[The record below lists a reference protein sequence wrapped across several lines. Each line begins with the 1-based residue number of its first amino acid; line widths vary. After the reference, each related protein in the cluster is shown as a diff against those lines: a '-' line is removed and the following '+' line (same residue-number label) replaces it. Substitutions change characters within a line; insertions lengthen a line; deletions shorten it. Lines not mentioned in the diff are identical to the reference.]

1 MHNPQIYLGDKAAIS
16 TKTPEEFPLII
27 SVFIGTG
34 EHLWCSFHTIFASPP
49 DKSGGY
55 AKEILTGFLLSN
67 LFVCI
72 RYKLRLTN
80 PLHQIMRKTLK
91 YSINHEYIS
100 FSADPIYL
108 PILFFHHSDRSF
120 DGERG

>member
-55 AKEILTGFLLSN
+55 AKEILTGF
-67 LFVCI
+67 FTIKFICVHKI
-72 RYKLRLTN
+72 
-80 PLHQIMRKTLK
+80 
-91 YSINHEYIS
+91 
-100 FSADPIYL
+100 
-108 PILFFHHSDRSF
+108 
-120 DGERG
+120 